1 MNLLRRRIMRK
12 IQYFILNHRGQKQA
26 MLSIRT
32 NILKRFM
39 CILCTVVVFT
49 SCTSVPQVRTSWS
62 QKDGKYAV
70 TIDRDYLEDPAEFKY
85 AVNSF
90 VKERGGSSYN
100 IEKYGPNDFYIEIPG
115 EISVENLPEVRHFHV
130 GRTISA
136 ILPPLL
142 ATALITI
149 MVAIL

>member
-1 MNLLRRRIMRK
+1 MK
-12 IQYFILNHRGQKQA
+12 KFI
-26 MLSIRT
+26 
-32 NILKRFM
+32 
-39 CILCTVVVFT
+39 CILCMVSAFA

-62 QKDGKYAV
+62 HKDGKYDV

-115 EISVENLPEVRHFHV
+115 EIPVENLPEVRHFHI

-149 MVAIL
+149 MAVLL

>member
-1 MNLLRRRIMRK
+1 MK
-12 IQYFILNHRGQKQA
+12 KFI
-26 MLSIRT
+26 
-32 NILKRFM
+32 
-39 CILCTVVVFT
+39 CILCMVSIFA

-62 QKDGKYAV
+62 QKDGKYDV

-115 EISVENLPEVRHFHV
+115 EIPVEDLPKVRHFHV
-130 GRTISA
+130 GKTISA
-136 ILPPLL
+136 ILPPLIGI
-142 ATALITI
+142 TLITI
-149 MVAIL
+149 IAGLFR